1 MLCVM
6 YQFIHLVTPVC
17 LIPIFFI
24 LLRMQDLPLKLLS
37 VQKSFT
43 LKVYIFSAWRVQK
56 SDLFLV
62 TMSKLLCIRNNY
74 QRVMVFSNLDMSF
87 IIMFECSM
95 SQIQLIK
102 ETPLQ
107 ECSTSFLQL
116 QHSQKNV
123 CQDKMHKSNGRNTF
137 ATPSQ
142 FFSHSDSSSYIAH
155 SYLEIEKDYLYQCGR
170 IHYGNT
176 LQELMV

>member
-1 MLCVM
+1 
-6 YQFIHLVTPVC
+6 
-17 LIPIFFI
+17 
-24 LLRMQDLPLKLLS
+24 
-37 VQKSFT
+37 
-43 LKVYIFSAWRVQK
+43 
-56 SDLFLV
+56 
-62 TMSKLLCIRNNY
+62 
-74 QRVMVFSNLDMSF
+74 MVFSNLDMSF

-107 ECSTSFLQL
+107 ECSRLFLPL
-116 QHSQKNV
+116 RHSCKNV

-155 SYLEIEKDYLYQCGR
+155 SYLEIEKDYLYQYGR

-176 LQELMV
+176 LQELMVLAVLVKSTAALQQQFLFCNWAILLLLLLLLSLLLLCGNKYSLV